1 VSRAMPTVLVPSLDE
16 RALVAAE
23 LERNG
28 VVFAA
33 RGIGADGKY
42 LGVDP
47 ELPLMLVRDGAADVA
62 IVEADG
68 ARQRPLK
75 APAGHE
81 PVMPSGVSVVCP
93 MAGLDALGG
102 QIDEH
107 TVHRAE
113 LLAALLPT
121 LPGRGGRESTPRI
134 VTPEVVAAALTSPD
148 GGFKGIPDEAS
159 VCPILNKA
167 SWTGDEIDDPALR
180 TAELILAARP
190 GRIDRVLV
198 TDIRTRR
205 LVRVELEVELPPGA
219 AVDTE
224 PVLRDAE

>member
-1 VSRAMPTVLVPSLDE
+1 MPTVLVPSLDD
-16 RALVAAE
+16 RASAAGE

-33 RGIGADGKY
+33 RELGSDGKY

-47 ELPLMLVRDGAADVA
+47 GLPLALLRDGAADVA

-68 ARQRPLK
+68 ARQRSLK
-75 APAGHE
+75 APAEHE
-81 PVMPSGVSVVCP
+81 PVMPSGVHVVCP
-93 MAGLDALGG
+93 MAGLDVLGR
-102 QIDEH
+102 QLHEEA
-107 TVHRAE
+107 VHRAE
-113 LLAALLPT
+113 LLAALLPAAPGT
-121 LPGRGGRESTPRI
+121 DGRGATPRI
-134 VTPEVVAAALTSPD
+134 VTPEVVAVALTSSS

-167 SWTGDEIDDPALR
+167 AWTDGDVGSPALR
-180 TAELILAARP
+180 TAALILAARP

-198 TDIRTRR
+198 TDIRARR
-205 LVRVELEVELPPGA
+205 LLRVELPPGA